1 MNKGDS
7 HERRTK
13 TTKRDLMNQSLRLA
27 GYTFILQ
34 ILLRII
40 TFVTN
45 AFAYRCVDAS
55 IVGLVNFRIGLYY
68 STLVFTARESF
79 RRACLSRGGEILL
92 SPSTSDIRSK
102 WRALLNIMWLTV
114 PVGILLSFGLLPIWL
129 FLLSSP
135 ASDSSSSVI
144 VHQYVVSCL
153 LYTLSA
159 YLELATEPLWLVC
172 QLGMF
177 VRARIALEAIANI
190 ARALGIIFALWIG
203 DGSTNGLYLL
213 ACPQILHGSTLF
225 LGYFLFSVW
234 LVKYS
239 SLDVAHPFIHIT
251 PKSLRDLLPSIHSSF
266 DWSCL
271 VLSWNFFRQ
280 GLLKQ
285 FLTEGERYLIS
296 AFHLLNFAEQ
306 GVYDLVTNLGS
317 MVPRLIFSS
326 IEESC
331 HLLFSQCIQRDVSP
345 KYQNETYLREAV
357 KLLRTSLRLLTL
369 IAWIGCVFAQA
380 YSNLLLYLYGGLRF
394 ITDNPAAVNLLR
406 IFALYLVFLAWNG
419 PTEAFLNAA
428 MTTTDVSRHNFRLTA
443 FSVIFLGA
451 AWFLVSLCGAAGF
464 ILANCVN
471 IASRVFYSCYFIGNF
486 VDQVKE
492 NRDLSIVGKKELE
505 DFSFPHLMLPSK
517 LQAVLMLTTLVVT
530 LISEHLLGSVL
541 TFARITLHIAV
552 GAAAFLVVAVSSR
565 TKLKIIPLD
574 GIPASLS
581 LKSPPDFSSKSLP
594 IGLESTWN
602 SVVGFVRQFSLSLD
616 FLSKSGEPTGLL
628 LYGLQGCG
636 KSCILEKLSNVKT
649 MGSDVSTTL
658 MKHQAWYERLQFCTL
673 SIDSFSTSEMNMVS
687 FRKYITSTLIDI
699 PKSSSGI
706 VLSIPNLDTWPTLI
720 HEPDAPHLEDPHDP
734 QEFANRNSG
743 LYSFLFSAL
752 KLTCSTL
759 PVCVLATSTEST
771 NILKHRDLRNL
782 FYRKLLV
789 SLPNGEQRYRFLSQE
804 IKSFLSSCSKTI
816 SSDDIDRL
824 RQLAASLHGYSLTDI
839 SRLLRAG
846 YAAAT
851 DDCTNQYVKYEDGDL
866 HHLPAIHQ
874 IVDKLESE
882 KVHYRPANLLAEI
895 SVFPPMRWSD
905 IGGYSEIKHLFTSTI
920 QRRLLEAADP
930 TSEAARINKALG
942 LSVPRGVLLH
952 GPPGCSKTLFVR
964 ALATECN
971 LPLVAVQASRIFG
984 RYVGDSER
992 NMQRILVHARA
1003 CSPAILFI
1011 DEIDLLLPSRSS
1023 SESGVSEH
1031 VLGEVLTVMDGVEG
1045 QCGQLLLIA
1054 ATNRLE
1060 NLDPALRRAGRF
1072 DMVIH
1077 IPPPDA
1083 EARKAI
1089 LQLELSKRSTSAHVL
1104 DSDWL
1109 AAFAK
1114 SHLEGYTGAEVVGV
1128 VQTAAELTRDSQCV
1142 QIDREHLLLACE
1154 RLPPTTLE
1162 QYHTH
1167 LLRNTS
1173 TSQKP
1178 SSSSSINSFPH
1189 LSSRS
1194 FLIISCIII
1203 LVFAVEWQ
1211 LVTHLG
1217 LGD

>member
-102 WRALLNIMWLTV
+102 WRALLNIMWLTSV

-144 VHQYVVSCL
+144 VHHNGTVMAS
-153 LYTLSA
+153 
-159 YLELATEPLWLVC
+159 
-172 QLGMF
+172 
-177 VRARIALEAIANI
+177 LEAIANI

-552 GAAAFLVVAVSSR
+552 GAAAFLVVAVAI
-565 TKLKIIPLD
+565 LWEE
-574 GIPASLS
+574 
-581 LKSPPDFSSKSLP
+581 KS
-594 IGLESTWN
+594 
-602 SVVGFVRQFSLSLD
+602 V
-616 FLSKSGEPTGLL
+616 
-628 LYGLQGCG
+628 
-636 KSCILEKLSNVKT
+636 
-649 MGSDVSTTL
+649 
-658 MKHQAWYERLQFCTL
+658 
-673 SIDSFSTSEMNMVS
+673 
-687 FRKYITSTLIDI
+687 
-699 PKSSSGI
+699 
-706 VLSIPNLDTWPTLI
+706 
-720 HEPDAPHLEDPHDP
+720 
-734 QEFANRNSG
+734 
-743 LYSFLFSAL
+743 FSAL
-752 KLTCSTL
+752 S
-759 PVCVLATSTEST
+759 
-771 NILKHRDLRNL
+771 
-782 FYRKLLV
+782 
-789 SLPNGEQRYRFLSQE
+789 
-804 IKSFLSSCSKTI
+804 
-816 SSDDIDRL
+816 
-824 RQLAASLHGYSLTDI
+824 
-839 SRLLRAG
+839 
-846 YAAAT
+846 
-851 DDCTNQYVKYEDGDL
+851 
-866 HHLPAIHQ
+866 
-874 IVDKLESE
+874 
-882 KVHYRPANLLAEI
+882 
-895 SVFPPMRWSD
+895 
-905 IGGYSEIKHLFTSTI
+905 
-920 QRRLLEAADP
+920 
-930 TSEAARINKALG
+930 
-942 LSVPRGVLLH
+942 GV
-952 GPPGCSKTLFVR
+952 
-964 ALATECN
+964 E
-971 LPLVAVQASRIFG
+971 FG
-984 RYVGDSER
+984 R
-992 NMQRILVHARA
+992 
-1003 CSPAILFI
+1003 LFGK
-1011 DEIDLLLPSRSS
+1011 LYQFLP
-1023 SESGVSEH
+1023 
-1031 VLGEVLTVMDGVEG
+1031 
-1045 QCGQLLLIA
+1045 
-1054 ATNRLE
+1054 
-1060 NLDPALRRAGRF
+1060 F
-1072 DMVIH
+1072 
-1077 IPPPDA
+1077 
-1083 EARKAI
+1083 
-1089 LQLELSKRSTSAHVL
+1089 
-1104 DSDWL
+1104 
-1109 AAFAK
+1109 
-1114 SHLEGYTGAEVVGV
+1114 
-1128 VQTAAELTRDSQCV
+1128 
-1142 QIDREHLLLACE
+1142 
-1154 RLPPTTLE
+1154 
-1162 QYHTH
+1162 
-1167 LLRNTS
+1167 
-1173 TSQKP
+1173 
-1178 SSSSSINSFPH
+1178 
-1189 LSSRS
+1189 
-1194 FLIISCIII
+1194 
-1203 LVFAVEWQ
+1203 
-1211 LVTHLG
+1211 
-1217 LGD
+1217 